1 MARQKT
7 PRRDL
12 YQEVTDTIIAQ
23 LEQGCVPWV
32 QPWASRSDIGGTVLG
47 LPENAHTG
55 RTYSGINILLLWA
68 AAIDGGHA
76 KQSWVTF
83 KQALALGGNVRKG
96 ERGTM
101 VVYAD
106 TFTPKDEQE
115 KAAAEDRDP
124 QRIGFLKRYTVFNV
138 SQCEG
143 LSDDVHALAAPVPER
158 EVIPHAEALIEAT
171 GADFR
176 IDGDRAYYVPSE
188 DYIQVPPQ
196 QAFFEQI
203 NFYRTCFHEI
213 GHNADIWIMPS
224 QPLSL
229 RPARH
234 NWPKVSA

>member
-1 MARQKT
+1 MARQKK

-32 QPWASRSDIGGTVLG
+32 QPWGLRDQFNSSDDGCEVGGTALG

-55 RTYSGINILLLWA
+55 RTYSGINILLLWT

-76 KQSWVTF
+76 KQSWLTF

-96 ERGTM
+96 ERGTT

-106 TFTPKDEQE
+106 TFTPKDEKAKAQE
-115 KAAAEDRDP
+115 EDRAP

-143 LSDDVHALAAPVPER
+143 LSDEVHKLAAPMPER
-158 EVIPHAEALIEAT
+158 EAIPHAEALIEAT

-176 IDGDRAYYVPSE
+176 IGGDRAYYVPSE

-196 QAFFEQI
+196 QVFFEQI

-213 GHNADIWIMPS
+213 GHNADFLIMPS
-224 QPLSL
+224 
-229 RPARH
+229 
-234 NWPKVSA
+234 